1 MKYVI
6 ALVFLILFTFPC
18 MAQAVTS
25 CSTPNIT
32 LAWTLSTSET
42 LTPNPVTGY
51 QIWGATV
58 AGAEVASGTP
68 MASVAKGVV
77 KVTFPT
83 PLVPGL
89 HVEPGVHQERPPVRG
104 VPLQLVPPGRGLAQQ
119 LQHLDRARH
128 DHRRHRVA
136 EQVGP
141 RPLAAHL
148 HQLRP
153 PAHAPARRAP
163 HRLAQRGGDDGSSP
177 PPRSARAFRGPSSR

>member
-83 PLVPGL
+83 PLVPGTYYFK
-89 HVEPGVHQERPPVRG
+89 GTASAAGPVYSG
-104 VPLQLVPPGRGLAQQ
+104 MSNEVSCT
-119 LQHLDRARH
+119 
-128 DHRRHRVA
+128 
-136 EQVGP
+136 VGP
-141 RPLAAHL
+141 
-148 HQLRP
+148 
-153 PAHAPARRAP
+153 APMTN
-163 HRLAQRGGDDGSSP
+163 LGFSQ
-177 PPRSARAFRGPSSR
+177 